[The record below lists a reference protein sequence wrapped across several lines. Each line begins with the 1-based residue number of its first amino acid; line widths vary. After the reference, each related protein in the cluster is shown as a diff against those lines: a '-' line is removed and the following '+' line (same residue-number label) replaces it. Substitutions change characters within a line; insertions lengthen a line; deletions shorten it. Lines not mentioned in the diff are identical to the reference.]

1 MTART
6 TERIRG
12 EGDKKGESPTR
23 EGTKK
28 RVFGRVD
35 SGNKAS
41 VLNSRRKSDRGIV
54 DAIVANHF
62 EMLVGDMD
70 NEALNEF
77 NGGNSF
83 DNEFVI
89 LMPVVMKSNMRAG
102 VRIDTG
108 SSNNGSAKIATNILG
123 NDRRIA
129 VVGLGINVE
138 SLAMILVDVRFDFL
152 ERIAEFIM
160 ESIKQSSTERFAQ
173 ESIVEVF
180 DAFPRRDTS
189 DSDFGNENVN
199 MRIPLK
205 ATPKGMKNTDKA
217 GSKMLSFIEFA
228 EHTKNNV
235 ANRMKKTIEQ
245 RAVSAEEDTK
255 FLRNGKNAMSVNAL
269 NDFERHG
276 SGALDGIEISAGRA
290 ETAFAAKGNKFE
302 RTTRRTPIHGSA
314 ISRISAMN
322 HLFDA
327 FKNNRAS
334 LKGVLDFFIVI

>member
-12 EGDKKGESPTR
+12 ERGKKGESPTS

-28 RVFGRVD
+28 SVFGRVD
-35 SGNKAS
+35 SRDKAS
-41 VLNSRRKSDRGIV
+41 VLNSRRKSDGGMIE
-54 DAIVANHF
+54 AIVANHF

-77 NGGNSF
+77 HGGNRF

-108 SSNNGSAKIATNILG
+108 SSSNGSAKIATNILG

-138 SLAMILVDVRFDFL
+138 SLAMILVDVRFDFF
-152 ERIAEFIM
+152 ERIAELIM
-160 ESIKQSSTERFAQ
+160 ESIKQSGTEGFAQ

-180 DAFPRRDTS
+180 DAFPRRDAT

-205 ATPKGMKNTDKA
+205 AAPKGMKNTDKA
-217 GSKMLSFIEFA
+217 GSKMFSLIEFA
-228 EHTKNNV
+228 EHAKNDV
-235 ANRMKKTIEQ
+235 ADRMKKAVEQ
-245 RAVSAEEDTK
+245 RAISTEEDTEL
-255 FLRNGKNAMSVNAL
+255 FGDGKDTMPMNAL
-269 NDFERHG
+269 NELKGHR
-276 SGALDGIEISAGRA
+276 SSALDRIEISARGA
-290 ETAFAAKGNKFE
+290 ETALTAERNEFE
-302 RTTRRTPIHGSA
+302 RTTRRTPVHCTAEGRS
-314 ISRISAMN
+314 STMN
-322 HLFDA
+322 HFLDT
-327 FKNNRAS
+327 FKNNWACFQ
-334 LKGVLDFFIVI
+334 GILDFFVMI

>member
-12 EGDKKGESPTR
+12 ERDKKGESPTS

-28 RVFGRVD
+28 SVFGRVD

-41 VLNSRRKSDRGIV
+41 VLNSRRKSDRGII

-138 SLAMILVDVRFDFL
+138 SLAMILVDVRFDYF

-160 ESIKQSSTERFAQ
+160 ESIKQSGTERFAQ

-180 DAFPRRDTS
+180 NAFPRRDTT

-199 MRIPLK
+199 MRIPLQ
-205 ATPKGMKNTDKA
+205 AAAKGMKNADKA
-217 GSKMLSFIEFA
+217 GSKMFSLIEFA
-228 EHTKNNV
+228 EHTKNDV
-235 ANRMKKTIEQ
+235 TDRKKKTVEQ
-245 RAVSAEEDTK
+245 RAISAEEDTK
-255 FLRNGKNAMSVNAL
+255 SDEEDTPK
-269 NDFERHG
+269 
-276 SGALDGIEISAGRA
+276 
-290 ETAFAAKGNKFE
+290 ET
-302 RTTRRTPIHGSA
+302 A

-334 LKGVLDFFIVI
+334 LKGVLDFFVMI

>member
-35 SGNKAS
+35 SRNKAS
-41 VLNSRRKSDRGIV
+41 VLNSRRKSGRGII
-54 DAIVANHF
+54 DAIVADHF
-62 EMLVGDMD
+62 EMLVRDMD
-70 NEALNEF
+70 NESLNEF

-108 SSNNGSAKIATNILG
+108 SSNNGSAKIASNILG

-152 ERIAEFIM
+152 ERIAELIM
-160 ESIKQSSTERFAQ
+160 ESIKQSGTEGFAQ

-180 DAFPRRDTS
+180 DAFPRCDAS

-217 GSKMLSFIEFA
+217 RSKTLGFIEFA
-228 EHTKNNV
+228 EHTKNDV
-235 ANRMKKTIEQ
+235 ADRMKKAVEQ
-245 RAVSAEEDTK
+245 RTVSAEEDAE
-255 FLRNGKNAMSVNAL
+255 FFGDSENAMSVNGL
-269 NDFERHG
+269 DDFERHG
-276 SGALDGIEISAGRA
+276 SSTLDGIEISAGRA
-290 ETAFAAKGNKFE
+290 ETAFAAKRNKFE
-302 RTTRRTPIHGSA
+302 GTTRGTPIHSSA
-314 ISRISAMN
+314 VSRISTMN
-322 HLFDA
+322 HLLDA
-327 FKNNRAS
+327 FKNNRAGFQ
-334 LKGVLDFFIVI
+334 GVLDFFVVV

>member
-12 EGDKKGESPTR
+12 EGDKKGESPTS

-28 RVFGRVD
+28 SAFGRED
-35 SGNKAS
+35 SRKKAS
-41 VLNSRRKSDRGIV
+41 ILNSRRKSDGGII

-62 EMLVGDMD
+62 EMLVRDMD

-77 NGGNSF
+77 NGGNGF
-83 DNEFVI
+83 GNEFVI
-89 LMPVVMKSNMRAG
+89 LMPVVMKSNMRAR

-108 SSNNGSAKIATNILG
+108 SSNNGPAQIASNILG

-129 VVGLGINVE
+129 VVGFGINVE
-138 SLAMILVDVRFDFL
+138 SLAMILVDVRFDIF
-152 ERIAEFIM
+152 ERITELIM
-160 ESIKQSSTERFAQ
+160 ETIKQSGTERFAQ
-173 ESIVEVF
+173 ESKVEVF
-180 DAFPRRDTS
+180 NTFPRCDAS

-205 ATPKGMKNTDKA
+205 AAPKGMKNTDKA
-217 GSKMLSFIEFA
+217 GSKMFSLIEFA
-228 EHTKNNV
+228 EHTKNDV
-235 ANRMKKTIEQ
+235 ADRKKKTVEQ
-245 RAVSAEEDTK
+245 RAISAEEDTEL
-255 FLRNGKNAMSVNAL
+255 LRDGKNAMSVNTL

-276 SGALDGIEISAGRA
+276 SGALDGIKISAGRA
-290 ETAFAAKGNKFE
+290 ETAFATKRNKFE
-302 RTTRRTPIHGSA
+302 RTTRRAPIHGSA

-334 LKGVLDFFIVI
+334 LKGVLDFFVVI

>member
-1 MTART
+1 MFR
-6 TERIRG
+6 RM
-12 EGDKKGESPTR
+12 
-23 EGTKK
+23 
-28 RVFGRVD
+28 D
-35 SGNKAS
+35 SRNKAS
-41 VLNSRRKSDRGIV
+41 VLNSRRKSDRGII

-62 EMLVGDMD
+62 EMLVRDMD
-70 NEALNEF
+70 NKALNEF
-77 NGGNSF
+77 NGGNNF

-108 SSNNGSAKIATNILG
+108 SSDNRSAKIASNIPG

-129 VVGLGINVE
+129 VVGLGVNVE

-152 ERIAEFIM
+152 ERIAEFIL
-160 ESIKQSSTERFAQ
+160 ETIKQSGTEGFAQ

-180 DAFPRRDTS
+180 DAFPRRDTT

-205 ATPKGMKNTDKA
+205 AAPKGMKDTDKA
-217 GSKMLSFIEFA
+217 GSKMFSLIEFA
-228 EHTKNNV
+228 EHAKNDV
-235 ANRMKKTIEQ
+235 ADRMKKAIEQ
-245 RAVSAEEDTK
+245 RAISAEEDTK
-255 FLRNGKNAMSVNAL
+255 FLRDGKNAMSVNAL

-276 SGALDGIEISAGRA
+276 SGALDGIEITAGRA
-290 ETAFAAKGNKFE
+290 ETTFAAKRNKFE
-302 RTTRRTPIHGSA
+302 RTTRRAPIHGSA

-322 HLFDA
+322 HLIDA

-334 LKGVLDFFIVI
+334 LKGVLDFFVVI

>member
-89 LMPVVMKSNMRAG
+89 LMSVVMKSNMRAG

-129 VVGLGINVE
+129 VVGLGVNVE

-160 ESIKQSSTERFAQ
+160 ETIKQSGTEGFAQ

-180 DAFPRRDTS
+180 DAFPRRDTT
-189 DSDFGNENVN
+189 DSDLRNENVN

-217 GSKMLSFIEFA
+217 GSKMFSLIEFA
-228 EHTKNNV
+228 EHAKNDV
-235 ANRMKKTIEQ
+235 ADRMKKAVEQ
-245 RAVSAEEDTK
+245 RAISTEEDTEL
-255 FLRNGKNAMSVNAL
+255 FGDGKDTMPMNAL
-269 NDFERHG
+269 NELKGHR
-276 SGALDGIEISAGRA
+276 SSALDRIEISARGA
-290 ETAFAAKGNKFE
+290 ETALTAERNEFE
-302 RTTRRTPIHGSA
+302 RTTRRTPVHSTAEG
-314 ISRISAMN
+314 RISTMN
-322 HLFDA
+322 HFLDT
-327 FKNNRAS
+327 FKNNRACFQ
-334 LKGVLDFFIVI
+334 GVLDFFVMI

>member
-12 EGDKKGESPTR
+12 EGDKKGESPTS

-28 RVFGRVD
+28 SVFGRVD
-35 SGNKAS
+35 SRNKAS
-41 VLNSRRKSDRGIV
+41 VLNSRRKSDRGII

-62 EMLVGDMD
+62 KMLVRDMD

-108 SSNNGSAKIATNILG
+108 SSNNGSAKIASNILG

-129 VVGLGINVE
+129 VVGLGVNVE

-160 ESIKQSSTERFAQ
+160 ELIKQSGTEGFAQ
-173 ESIVEVF
+173 ESIYLHVRFSNGIVLRYVRF
-180 DAFPRRDTS
+180 YNAFQKTASAFPRSQKMDLSVFPNQTASGRRS
-189 DSDFGNENVN
+189 DDRTCVN
-199 MRIPLK
+199 RLPSMGR
-205 ATPKGMKNTDKA
+205 
-217 GSKMLSFIEFA
+217 
-228 EHTKNNV
+228 
-235 ANRMKKTIEQ
+235 KKP
-245 RAVSAEEDTK
+245 
-255 FLRNGKNAMSVNAL
+255 
-269 NDFERHG
+269 
-276 SGALDGIEISAGRA
+276 GR
-290 ETAFAAKGNKFE
+290 
-302 RTTRRTPIHGSA
+302 
-314 ISRISAMN
+314 
-322 HLFDA
+322 
-327 FKNNRAS
+327 
-334 LKGVLDFFIVI
+334 

>member
-6 TERIRG
+6 TKRIRR
-12 EGDKKGESPTR
+12 EGDKKGESPTS

-28 RVFGRVD
+28 SVFGRVNGRD
-35 SGNKAS
+35 KAS
-41 VLNSRRKSDRGIV
+41 VLNSRRKSDRGII

-62 EMLVGDMD
+62 KMLVRDMD
-70 NEALNEF
+70 NEALNKF

-89 LMPVVMKSNMRAG
+89 LMPVVMKCNMRAG

-108 SSNNGSAKIATNILG
+108 SSNNGSAKIASNILG

-129 VVGLGINVE
+129 VVGLGVNVE

-160 ESIKQSSTERFAQ
+160 ETIKQSGTEGFAQ

-180 DAFPRRDTS
+180 DAFPRRDTT
-189 DSDFGNENVN
+189 DSDLGNENVN

-217 GSKMLSFIEFA
+217 GSKMFSLIEFA
-228 EHTKNNV
+228 EHAKNDV
-235 ANRMKKTIEQ
+235 ADRMKKAVEQ
-245 RAVSAEEDTK
+245 RAISTEEDTEL
-255 FLRNGKNAMSVNAL
+255 FGDGKDTMPMNAL
-269 NDFERHG
+269 NELKGHR
-276 SGALDGIEISAGRA
+276 SSALDRIEISARGA
-290 ETAFAAKGNKFE
+290 ETALTAERNEFE
-302 RTTRRTPIHGSA
+302 RTTRRTPVHSTAEG
-314 ISRISAMN
+314 RISTMN
-322 HLFDA
+322 HFLDT
-327 FKNNRAS
+327 FKNNRACFQ
-334 LKGVLDFFIVI
+334 GVLDFFVMI